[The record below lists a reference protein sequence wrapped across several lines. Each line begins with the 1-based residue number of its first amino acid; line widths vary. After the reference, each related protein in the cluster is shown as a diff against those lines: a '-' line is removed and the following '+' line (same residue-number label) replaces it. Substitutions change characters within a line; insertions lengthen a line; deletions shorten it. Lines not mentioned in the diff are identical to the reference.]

1 MATVPATPPN
11 NAHHGGTS
19 TFYLGMIYNKRLT
32 NFTTQLAVLKQRTLI
47 VDTIIR
53 AIFAA
58 LISVVLLSACIS
70 HPDEPDIT
78 NFSRHRRP
86 RITLDPVKL
95 RKRPKASADDYIEG
109 KSLARS

>member
-11 NAHHGGTS
+11 NAHHGRTS

-78 NFSRHRRP
+78 GMWMREQEVLPESTIVTSPNEMGQNIFPLVRLS
-86 RITLDPVKL
+86 
-95 RKRPKASADDYIEG
+95 G
-109 KSLARS
+109 